1 MPSTDKDPVPDPF
14 GAVTT
19 NASECEDGS
28 GVCSNRRML
37 KSVASF
43 VVKMAPDSGT
53 ASTVASV
60 SQPATLIKTAAKV
73 LNCDG
78 SEACVMT
85 HKNLHDFIVKT
96 EGKDA
101 SKVLKAEALVRFK
114 RQGPRNSNTLADN
127 YGLDGV
133 GERWAAKDFPQH
145 FHCPFAMM
153 DFDREDYQIS
163 RIDLAD
169 VREGREPQKVFD
181 PMSPNTPRAVKRPC
195 NTFACILNTDVSSGG
210 GKHWVCVFVDMRAK
224 PGKGAGSPWT
234 IEYFNSSGR
243 PPPKSV
249 TNWMAKVKDQLESAY
264 PGTTV
269 EIHPVTD
276 VAHQKGYTECGIYVM
291 YYIRS
296 RLDGVSWKKFSEW
309 RVSDETML
317 EFRKH
322 LFSGQK

>member
-1 MPSTDKDPVPDPF
+1 MLST
-14 GAVTT
+14 
-19 NASECEDGS
+19 
-28 GVCSNRRML
+28 
-37 KSVASF
+37 VASF
-43 VVKMAPDSGT
+43 VVKMGPIPGT
-53 ASTVASV
+53 DATTAAVKV
-60 SQPATLIKTAAKV
+60 VQPAELIKTAAKV

-85 HKNLHDFIVKT
+85 HKNLHEFIVKT

-101 SKVLKAEALVRFK
+101 SKVIKAEALVRFK
-114 RQGPRNSNTLADN
+114 QEGPRNSNALVDN
-127 YGLDGV
+127 YGLDGI

-163 RIDLAD
+163 RISLVD
-169 VREGREPQKVFD
+169 VREGRESQKIFD
-181 PMSPNTPRAVKRPC
+181 AMSPNNPRAVKRPC
-195 NTFACILNTDVSSGG
+195 RTFACVLNTDVSSGG
-210 GKHWVCVFVDMRAK
+210 GKHWVCVFVDMRSE
-224 PGKGAGSPWT
+224 PGKGEPWS

-249 TNWMAKVKDQLESAY
+249 TNWMANVKDQLETAY
-264 PGTTV
+264 PDAKID
-269 EIHPVTD
+269 IHPVTD
-276 VAHQKGYTECGIYVM
+276 IAHQKSYTECGVYVL

-296 RLDGVSWKKFSEW
+296 RLDGVSWKEFSEW